1 MFVSSSVTVIS
12 SYTPVLIV
20 WSIFSPCM
28 YVFLCGWVCLCV
40 WMCVVV
46 CLKLEMILFGGLL
59 PDFCIVVSLN
69 QPICICVEC
78 PTLKA
83 CHTVFSV
90 PVDDLTVLFCFCSPL
105 CPLLF
110 LTILLFLPTFLS
122 ASNSPM
128 CTRSPL
134 LYIPHPTHVH
144 FYFSP
149 PRLFFPLSCIYPHL
163 IPFISSLCPALFPL
177 CSVFSQREPWELQP
191 GV

>member
-1 MFVSSSVTVIS
+1 
-12 SYTPVLIV
+12 
-20 WSIFSPCM
+20 
-28 YVFLCGWVCLCV
+28 
-40 WMCVVV
+40 
-46 CLKLEMILFGGLL
+46 MILFGGLL

-149 PRLFFPLSCIYPHL
+149 PPTFFSPFLHLSPFDPLHFISLSCS
-163 IPFISSLCPALFPL
+163 FSSLFCLLSEGTVRAPAGRLA
-177 CSVFSQREPWELQP
+177 VVKAAQT
-191 GV
+191 VT